1 MQLLLRGDAIC
12 PDDGVQ
18 ISRVLVI
25 QSWGCAGTLG
35 LGAGNSNN
43 VVGSSGKNNGSNAPS
58 SGGGGVGGMI
68 HAASSSVSS
77 TLGGITGIV
86 LGGGHSGTA
95 IIADGS
101 SINSHSHYL
110 SNRSVKED
118 TSIALKIL
126 QTITMLVDS
135 RSVILSQDVLGA
147 CLSICLLLGA
157 GQTYSDGN
165 SGSSGAAS
173 SAVGSIRDRFRAETV
188 NAQQHHHVAAKDH
201 DTTGGG
207 TAGNVKRAALA
218 TMNQILSIL
227 FERAKDVM
235 MLSIQQEVASS
246 DDEETTDSSILVL
259 AERTMTDLC
268 TLVNKSSSTGGA
280 STPSKSTSS
289 SSTSKLYGPFAT
301 ASKEGLSPSSTTSLA
316 LVDMIMKQICND
328 LFHVCFDFFLNG
340 GSEQQQQVTATT
352 TNPGIEF
359 AIRIIIQSFQLG
371 QSLLGSQYCYHVTKL
386 SLEFSLK
393 SSFKDISS
401 IPSLTSSG
409 PSNLIDFCLYY
420 YTTSLVTTLLTHYLS
435 STDVTCYE
443 KLDAYVVENCVENNS
458 SEISKMA
465 LDMMKQLVSFVSEA
479 TEAYHKS
486 DDFEVSVSE
495 RLDVVCQLYIF
506 YLHSQLLIFYIVG
519 WLHFHTNREGSI

>member
-35 LGAGNSNN
+35 LGAGNSNISGDGN
-43 VVGSSGKNNGSNAPS
+43 SSNKNNAPS
-58 SGGGGVGGMI
+58 SGGGVGGMI

-110 SNRSVKED
+110 SSRSVKED

-126 QTITMLVDS
+126 QTITMLIDS

-147 CLSICLLLGA
+147 CLSVCLLLGA

-165 SGSSGAAS
+165 SGSGAAS

-188 NAQQHHHVAAKDH
+188 NAQQHHHHVAAKDH

-227 FERAKDVM
+227 FDRAKDVM
-235 MLSIQQEVASS
+235 MSSIQQVASS
-246 DDEETTDSSILVL
+246 DEESTIDSSILAL

-268 TLVNKSSSTGGA
+268 TLVNKSSSTGA
-280 STPSKSTSS
+280 STTPSKSTSS
-289 SSTSKLYGPFAT
+289 SSSKLYGPFAT
-301 ASKEGLSPSSTTSLA
+301 ASKEGLSPSSTTSLS

-328 LFHVCFDFFLNG
+328 LFNVCFDFLNNDD
-340 GSEQQQQVTATT
+340 SEQQQQVTTTTT
-352 TNPGIEF
+352 TNPGIKF
-359 AIRIIIQSFQLG
+359 AIQIIIQSFQLG

-393 SSFKDISS
+393 SSFKDIPS
-401 IPSLTSSG
+401 IPSSSSFG
-409 PSNLIDFCLYY
+409 SSNLVDFCLYY

-435 STDVTCYE
+435 STNVACYE
-443 KLDAYVVENCVENNS
+443 RLDAYVVENCVESS

-465 LDMMKQLVSFVSEA
+465 LDMVKQLVSFVSEA
-479 TEAYHKS
+479 TEAYHKT

-495 RLDVVCQLYIF
+495 RLRLIYQLYIF
-506 YLHSQLLIFYIVG
+506 YLNSQLLIFFSIVG
-519 WLHFHTNREGSI
+519 WLYFYTNREGII